1 MTTRSQF
8 ANAMSLSIFFDVVLF
23 LLLSLVTG
31 PNFMSISSLVLK
43 LWQISFIYK
52 GLNKN
57 TEIGNTPVWIL
68 PNIWRLGWVK
78 NTKLGTNASNTMLL
92 KVAKCQGYSFYCFWV
107 IKGKPTGGIKFPQP
121 RLGLRPKAIL
131 AYNTMFE
138 GLKLTIVISKEWQIC
153 LKEIIRTAKRIQIQE
168 TFWSINILKNR
179 ICRLSCS

>member
-1 MTTRSQF
+1 MRCHCQ
-8 ANAMSLSIFFDVVLF
+8 FFDVVLF
-23 LLLSLVTG
+23 LLSLVTG

-92 KVAKCQGYSFYCFWV
+92 KVAKCHGYSFYCFWV
-107 IKGKPTGGIKFPQP
+107 IKGKPTGGIKFLQP

>member
-1 MTTRSQF
+1 M
-8 ANAMSLSIFFDVVLF
+8 AIFFY
-23 LLLSLVTG
+23 S
-31 PNFMSISSLVLK
+31 
-43 LWQISFIYK
+43 
-52 GLNKN
+52 GLTRNP
-57 TEIGNTPVWIL
+57 EIGNTPVWVL
-68 PNIWRLGWVK
+68 PNIWRLGQVRNIK
-78 NTKLGTNASNTMLL
+78 FDTNVSNKMLL
-92 KVAKCQGYSFYCFWV
+92 NAAKCQGYSFYCFWV

>member
-1 MTTRSQF
+1 M
-8 ANAMSLSIFFDVVLF
+8 AV
-23 LLLSLVTG
+23 
-31 PNFMSISSLVLK
+31 
-43 LWQISFIYK
+43 SFYK
-52 GLNKN
+52 RLNRNSEDGKS
-57 TEIGNTPVWIL
+57 PVWVL
-68 PNIWRLGWVK
+68 PNIGRLGGVRNSKFIK
-78 NTKLGTNASNTMLL
+78 NVCNKMLL
-92 KVAKCQGYSFYCFWV
+92 NAAKYQGYSFYCFWV